1 MARKKLEN
9 LSFEE
14 SLQELEHIVQNLET
28 GELNLE
34 DAMSSFER
42 GLNLSQLSQ
51 EKLKDAEQKIQKLV
65 TQNGQ
70 QHLVDFEL
78 KENDQ

>member
-14 SLQELEHIVQNLET
+14 SLKELEQIVQNLEA
-28 GELNLE
+28 GELSLE
-34 DAMSSFER
+34 EAMNFFER

-51 EKLKDAEQKIQKLV
+51 EKLQDAEQKIQMLI

-70 QHLVDFEL
+70 QSLADFNVA
-78 KENDQ
+78 ENEQ

>member
-14 SLQELEHIVQNLET
+14 SLKELEQIVQNLEA
-28 GELNLE
+28 GELSLE
-34 DAMSSFER
+34 EAMNFFER

-51 EKLKDAEQKIQKLV
+51 EKLQDAEQKIQMLV

-70 QHLVDFEL
+70 QSLTDFNVD
-78 KENDQ
+78 ENEQ